1 MYHSGSDSEDDN
13 EVDLGDGIS
22 LTVSNSVSVTVS
34 FLSGHDAHSRN

>member
-1 MYHSGSDSEDDN
+1 MYHSGSESEDDD

-22 LTVSNSVSVTVS
+22 LTVSNSIS